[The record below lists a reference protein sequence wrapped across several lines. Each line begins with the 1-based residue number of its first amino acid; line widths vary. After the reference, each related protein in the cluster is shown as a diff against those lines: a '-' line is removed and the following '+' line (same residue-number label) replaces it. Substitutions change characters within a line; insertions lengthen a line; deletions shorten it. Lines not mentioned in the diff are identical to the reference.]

1 MKVSVKWQN
10 NVCFVGESDS
20 GHQVMMDG
28 PAEDGGQNQ
37 GFRPME
43 LLLLGLGGCTSFD
56 VVTILK
62 KSRQLIEDCEV
73 QIEAQRSDQIPAVFT
88 QISLHFKVMGRNLN
102 EKLVARAVK
111 LSAEKYCSASLMLE
125 VGGVDIDHTFE
136 IAEER

>member
-1 MKVSVKWQN
+1 
-10 NVCFVGESDS
+10 
-20 GHQVMMDG
+20 MMDG

-73 QIEAQRSDQIPAVFT
+73 QIEAQRADQIPAVFT

-136 IAEER
+136 IAEEK

>member
-1 MKVSVKWQN
+1 M
-10 NVCFVGESDS
+10 
-20 GHQVMMDG
+20 
-28 PAEDGGQNQ
+28 
-37 GFRPME
+37 
-43 LLLLGLGGCTSFD
+43 
-56 VVTILK
+56 
-62 KSRQLIEDCEV
+62 IEDCEV
-73 QIEAQRSDQIPAVFT
+73 QIEAQRADQIQAVFT